1 MIMEFTHLHVHS
13 EYSLLDGLPSIAQLV
28 DHAKKQGYPALA
40 LTDHGSLYGIVE
52 FYETCLKANIK
63 PIIGVELYVA
73 QRGLNDRQPRLDDK
87 PYHLVVLAE
96 TSEGYRN
103 LLKLVT
109 MANLQGYYYK
119 PRVDLETLAKY
130 HNGLIALSACLNGQI
145 ARTILQQDLAAATR
159 IVTQYKQIFG
169 EHNFFLEIQQHPSLP
184 AQAIVNQGLVA
195 LSQQTK
201 TPLVATADSHYL
213 KPDDADAQDVLVCIQ
228 TKHQLADDKR
238 LSMRSE
244 DYSLASAA
252 EMAKRFADYP
262 DAVTQSNVIAERCHA
277 EIELG
282 KIQLPFYALP
292 QGVTADQALR
302 ELCVSAIPK
311 RYSTEQSAAALERL
325 NYELEVIGKTGFA
338 SYFLIVQDFVNWA
351 KQQKIVV
358 GPGRGSAAGSI
369 VAYLAGITNID
380 PLRYELLFERFLNPE
395 RVSMPDIDLDFADSR
410 RDEVIRY
417 VESRYGK
424 DHVAQ
429 IITFGTMAARAAL
442 RDVGRVMG
450 LSYGFCDTIAK
461 MIPLM
466 SSLNEA
472 LANVAELQQ
481 LYQEDTDAARLID
494 MAKKLEGCVRHTST
508 HACGV
513 VITKEPLDHYTPT
526 QYASSDDRNI
536 VTQYSLH
543 PIERLGLLKMDFL
556 GLKNLTIIEQSIEL
570 IEKTTGEQI
579 DIDQLPLNDKPSYR
593 LLQKGQTT
601 GIFQLES
608 SGMKRYLRE
617 LRPTEFEDIIAMVAL
632 YRPGPMERIPEYIA
646 GKHGKRTVTY
656 VVPQLKPV
664 LEKTYGILV
673 YQEQVMALARDVAGF
688 TAGEGYLLIKAVA
701 KKIESLLNE
710 QKHKF
715 IAGCLRNQV
724 NKAVAEQLWEFV
736 EPFAHYGFNKSH
748 STGYAL
754 IAYQTA
760 YLKANYPAQFI
771 ASLLT
776 SDAADS
782 ERVAIEVQEARELGI
797 AVLSPDV
804 NESFSTFTVVK
815 ESLKTPEPR
824 IRFGLTAIKN
834 VGQNLVT
841 AIISERKTHGQFTS
855 LENFLQRL
863 QHKDL
868 NKKSLES
875 LIKSGACL
883 DFGEAAQLLE
893 NVETLLQYNRQAQ
906 QERLSGQG
914 NLFSL
919 NGVQHVPKLHL
930 TPAAPVQQRQKLEWE
945 KDLLGLYI
953 TAHPLEKLQT
963 YLGKQ
968 FMTLAAAQQLKHNSP
983 IDCVV
988 IAQTIKRVRTK
999 TNDSMMFARMTDPTT
1014 ELEAIIFPKVVQSMK
1029 TVLCDGAVV
1038 RLKGKIS
1045 KRNGECKIIAEDVL
1059 AWPDECLVI
1068 QISDTTDRS
1077 AISTVKTIL
1086 QKFPGQLP
1094 CYLTVDN
1101 KVMSLKQRVDHSAVT
1116 DLQKLLGAQA
1126 VVLI

>member
-1 MIMEFTHLHVHS
+1 MAFTHLHVHS

-28 DHAKKQGYPALA
+28 AKAKDQGFTALA
-40 LTDHGSLYGIVE
+40 LTDHGALYGMIE
-52 FYETCLKANIK
+52 FYEACREVNIK
-63 PIIGVELYVA
+63 PILGVELYVA
-73 QRGLNDRQPRLDDK
+73 QRGLQDRQPRLDDK
-87 PYHLVVLAE
+87 PYHIILLAE
-96 TSEGYRN
+96 STQGYHN

-109 MANLQGYYYK
+109 IAHLEGYYYK
-119 PRVDLETLAKY
+119 PRIDLATLQKY
-130 HNGLIALSACLNGQI
+130 HEGLIGLSACLNGPV
-145 ARTILQQDLAAATR
+145 AKTLLQQDIPAALKVAE
-159 IVTQYKQIFG
+159 QYKTIFG
-169 EHNFFLEIQQHPSLP
+169 PNNFFLEIQHHPSLP
-184 AQAIVNQGLVA
+184 EQAIVNQGLQTV
-195 LSQQTK
+195 SQQTHI
-201 TPLVATADSHYL
+201 PLVATADSHYL
-213 KPDDADAQDVLVCIQ
+213 AREDADAQDVLVCIQ
-228 TKHQLADDKR
+228 TKRQIADNNR

-244 DYSLASAA
+244 DYSLASAP
-252 EMAKRFADYP
+252 EMAQRFAEFP
-262 DAVTQSNVIAERCHA
+262 DAVVNTEMIAARCHA

-282 KIQLPFYALP
+282 KIQLPYYALP
-292 QGVTADQALR
+292 EGVTADEQLR
-302 ELCVSAIPK
+302 QLCI
-311 RYSTEQSAAALERL
+311 AALPQRFTADVQTAASTRL

-369 VAYLAGITNID
+369 VAYLTGITSID

-395 RVSMPDIDLDFADSR
+395 RVSMPDIDLDFADIR

-429 IITFGTMAARAAL
+429 IITFGTMAARAAV
-442 RDVGRVMG
+442 RDVGRVLG
-450 LSYGFCDTIAK
+450 LSYGFCDTVAK
-461 MIPLM
+461 LIPPM
-466 SSLNEA
+466 SSLTEA
-472 LANVAELQQ
+472 LTEVAELQQ
-481 LYQEDTDAARLID
+481 LYQEDTDAARLLD
-494 MAKKLEGCVRHTST
+494 MAKRLEGVVRHTST

-513 VITKEPLDHYTPT
+513 IITKESLDHYTPV

-570 IEKTTGEQI
+570 IEKTTGRQI
-579 DIDQLPLNDKPSYR
+579 DIDHLPLNDKPAYR
-593 LLQKGQTT
+593 LLQNGQTT

-617 LRPTEFEDIIAMVAL
+617 LRPTEFDDIIAMVAL

-656 VVPQLKPV
+656 LVPQLKPI

-688 TAGEGYLLIKAVA
+688 TAGEGYLLIKAVG

-715 IAGCLRNQV
+715 IAGCVRNQISQA
-724 NKAVAEQLWEFV
+724 NAEQLWEFV

-760 YLKANYPAQFI
+760 YLKANFPAQFM

-782 ERVAIEVQEARELGI
+782 DRVAIEVQEARDLDI
-797 AVLSPDV
+797 AVLPPDV

-815 ESLKTPEPR
+815 ESLQTETPR

-834 VGQNLVT
+834 VGQNLVS
-841 AIISERKTHGQFTS
+841 AIIAERKASGIFTS
-855 LENFLQRL
+855 LENFLQRI

-883 DFGEAAQLLE
+883 GFGEAGRLLASI
-893 NVETLLQYNRQAQ
+893 ETLLQYNRQAQ
-906 QERLSGQG
+906 QERLNGQG

-919 NGVQHVPKLHL
+919 SAVQRVPKLHL
-930 TPAAPVQQRQKLEWE
+930 PETRPASQRQKLEWE
-945 KDLLGLYI
+945 KELLGLYI
-953 TAHPLEKLQT
+953 SAHPLEKLQR

-968 FMTLAAAQQLKHNSP
+968 FISLASAKQLRHNSAV
-983 IDCVV
+983 DCVV
-988 IAQTIKRVRTK
+988 LAQTIKRVRTK
-999 TNDSMMFARMTDPTT
+999 TNDTMMFVNVTDSTAD
-1014 ELEAIIFPKVVQSMK
+1014 LETIIFPKTLQAMK
-1029 TVLCDGAVV
+1029 TVLSDGGVI
-1038 RLKGKIS
+1038 RLRGRLS
-1045 KRNGECKIIAEDVL
+1045 KRNGDMKIIADEVL
-1059 AWPDECLVI
+1059 PWPEQCLVI
-1068 QISDTTDRS
+1068 E
-1077 AISTVKTIL
+1077 
-1086 QKFPGQLP
+1086 FPAQADPDSVAKIKSIMQRLPGEIP
-1094 CYLTVDN
+1094 CYLSMN
-1101 KVMSLKQRVDHSAVT
+1101 GKVMALKQRMSEAA
-1116 DLQKLLGAQA
+1116 LPELLSLLGADA